1 MSLAPVVL
9 FVYNRLDHTQQ
20 VVDALRGN
28 ELAEDTDLHIYADAA
43 KDVEA
48 LEKVQALREYLPT
61 ITGFRK
67 VSIQFRAKNM
77 GVDANVI
84 SGVTEIIERYGKAI
98 VLEDDLI
105 TSPYFL
111 RYMNEALDHYE
122 QKDKVISIHGYVYP
136 VVQQLNEVFFL
147 KGADCWGWATW
158 KRGWDLFEPDG
169 EKLLDQLEERK
180 LEKEFDFENTYPY
193 LQALREQANGE
204 TTCWDIRWYAA
215 AFLAD
220 KLTLYPGKSLIRNIG
235 LDGTGTH
242 CGDSNSHDVELSPK
256 SLNVKAEPE
265 ADPVAYEAFADFFRD
280 LAATP
285 VASKKNIFSR
295 AFKKMRATIKATLN

>member
-169 EKLLDQLEERK
+169 KKLLDQLEERK